1 MPIYKYIA
9 KSIPGKTI
17 HGTLNVHD
25 EDELQ
30 KTLSEQNLFLLMSQE
45 VKKSENGTRL
55 RPLEISDFCRQIGT
69 MLSSGVSLVRS
80 VDIILQRDLPPRAR
94 LAYMALF
101 RNLQKGISLSEAM
114 REQAGVF
121 PELLINMIYAG
132 ESSGQLDKVTLK
144 MADHYE
150 KEHRLN
156 SKVGNA
162 MIYPIILLC
171 VTTLVML
178 GVFTLIL
185 PQFFVMFKDM
195 VLPFPTRIML
205 AISNGII
212 DHWFAILMIVLTI
225 IGVVA
230 LLLKNDKVVIQLDKM
245 KLSLPKIGKLLKI
258 IYTARFSRTL
268 SSLYSSGL
276 SMMNALE
283 ISRSTMGNRYID
295 VQFDKVI
302 EQVRIG
308 TPLSHTIHNVNGFDG
323 KLASSIMVGEETGK
337 LDDMLNSVADSFDYD
352 SEMAIQRLT
361 AFIEPVLIVSMAVII
376 GFIMISV
383 MLPIFQMYQN
393 IG

>member
-185 PQFFVMFKDM
+185 PQFFVMFKD
-195 VLPFPTRIML
+195 
-205 AISNGII
+205 
-212 DHWFAILMIVLTI
+212 
-225 IGVVA
+225 
-230 LLLKNDKVVIQLDKM
+230 
-245 KLSLPKIGKLLKI
+245 
-258 IYTARFSRTL
+258 
-268 SSLYSSGL
+268 
-276 SMMNALE
+276 
-283 ISRSTMGNRYID
+283 
-295 VQFDKVI
+295 
-302 EQVRIG
+302 
-308 TPLSHTIHNVNGFDG
+308 
-323 KLASSIMVGEETGK
+323 
-337 LDDMLNSVADSFDYD
+337 
-352 SEMAIQRLT
+352 
-361 AFIEPVLIVSMAVII
+361 
-376 GFIMISV
+376 
-383 MLPIFQMYQN
+383 
-393 IG
+393 